1 MRKPACRP
9 GSRLRYRANI
19 KISDEQ
25 DKLLNLSLA
34 QREGSESLLK
44 ENNLLRSLTQSRN
57 ELRVIDLF
65 AGAGGMS
72 TGFLMA
78 SNSKKSF
85 RVIGAAEINPI
96 YVKSLEKN
104 HKFFEENATNRAN
117 DCCPK
122 EFPPIDLKS
131 QNGRDIIKNVV
142 DREGG
147 VDVLIGG
154 PPCQGFS
161 QSNRNSWSPDNP
173 YNKLVDIF
181 VKCAI

>member
-96 YVKSLEKN
+96 YVKSLEKTISFSR
-104 HKFFEENATNRAN
+104 KTQQIGLMIA
-117 DCCPK
+117 
-122 EFPPIDLKS
+122 
-131 QNGRDIIKNVV
+131 
-142 DREGG
+142 
-147 VDVLIGG
+147 VL
-154 PPCQGFS
+154 
-161 QSNRNSWSPDNP
+161 RNS
-173 YNKLVDIF
+173 LRLI
-181 VKCAI
+181 